1 MAIFIRCDPFYVRG
15 IAIILQHKTKGK
27 FASLFVLLLLAA
39 CSHVPAPAGRALLA
53 NSLAHEQGLVA
64 ESVNA
69 GGFVLQSYLRID
81 PAVVRGA
88 VLVVYIEGDG
98 YAWVSR
104 TQPSFDPT
112 PVNPVALKM
121 AAAHAG
127 NNVAYLARPCQ
138 YLLGLNEGCTVTRWT
153 SHRFSQEMV
162 AVMGVGLDVLKT
174 KTGAR
179 YLHLVG
185 FSGGGAMAALLA
197 ARRDDVVG
205 LATVAGNLDP
215 VAWARLLHV
224 SPLEGSL
231 NPADDALRLA
241 SIPQMHLVGG
251 SDRVVPL
258 GVAESY
264 RSAFADVSNISIKV
278 IDGFDHHCCWAEE
291 WPQLQTQVF
300 GQ

>member
-1 MAIFIRCDPFYVRG
+1 MV
-15 IAIILQHKTKGK
+15 IILQQNIKGK
-27 FASLFVLLLLAA
+27 LESVLLLLLLAA
-39 CSHVPAPAGRALLA
+39 CSHVPVPAERALLA
-53 NSLAHEQGLVA
+53 TSLAQEQGLVA
-64 ESVNA
+64 EQVPA
-69 GGFVLQSYLRID
+69 DGFVLQSYMRID
-81 PAVVRGA
+81 PAAVRGA

-104 TQPSFDPT
+104 SQPSFDPT

-127 NNVAYLARPCQ
+127 DNVAYLARPCQ
-138 YLLGLNEGCTVTRWT
+138 YLLDQNEGCTVTRWT
-153 SHRFSQEMV
+153 SHRFSAEMV